1 MNPPKKNDQ
10 AKAPPAKTPAK
21 TQGKTQ
27 AKSQGRTQAK
37 MKGSYAIIRALQDE
51 GCEVIFGYPGGV
63 VIPLYDALYDSDLR
77 HILVRH
83 EQGAAHAAD
92 GYARATGKVGVCLA
106 TSGPGATNLVTGIA
120 NAYLDSVPMVAITGQ
135 VKSDLIG
142 TDAFQEADTT
152 GITLPI
158 VKHSYLVQHGHELPR
173 IIHEAFHIASTGRPG
188 PVLIDIPVT
197 CALAEVTY
205 KRATQVDLPGYRP
218 TTRGHTKQVRS
229 AAKAIAE
236 SPRPVLYVG
245 GGVISS
251 GASGELFALAERL
264 QIPVTTTLM
273 AMGAFPETHELSL
286 GMLGMHGT
294 GYANWAVHECDLL
307 IAVGTRF
314 DDRVTGKLSA
324 FAPQAKV
331 IHIDIDP
338 AEIGK
343 NVEPRIPVVGDARL
357 VLQAILAELDALD
370 VKRGVTAQ
378 WLKRVEDW
386 RDKHPLHYDDHGDE
400 IPPQYVVEQIREVT
414 GGDAVITTDVGQ
426 HQMWACQYFGYTFP
440 RQFISSGG
448 LGTMGFGVPAAIGA
462 QVGRPDKQV
471 INIGGD
477 GSFQMTMQELGT
489 AMAYEIPVVLTILNN
504 RFLGMVR
511 QWQELFWNKRY
522 SNTYF
527 EHQPNFAKV
536 AEAYGAFGATV
547 TSKDEVADALR
558 EAIRDPRPAVIDFRV
573 RQEESVYPMVPA
585 GASITEMIGGAAGRR
600 KKP

>member
-1 MNPPKKNDQ
+1 MTPQ
-10 AKAPPAKTPAK
+10 AKI
-21 TQGKTQ
+21 
-27 AKSQGRTQAK
+27 
-37 MKGSYAIIRALQDE
+37 KGSYAIIQALQDE

-63 VIPLYDALYDSDLR
+63 VIPFYDALYDSDLR

-83 EQGAAHAAD
+83 EQGAAHAAE
-92 GYARATGKVGVCLA
+92 GYARATGKVGVCVA

-120 NAYLDSVPMVAITGQ
+120 DAYLDSIPLVAITGQ

-158 VKHSYLVQHGHELPR
+158 VKHSYLVQHGHELPQ

-197 CALAEVTY
+197 CALAEFAY
-205 KRATQVDLPGYRP
+205 KKADLVNLPGYRP
-218 TTRGHTKQVRS
+218 TTRGHAKQVR
-229 AAKAIAE
+229 AAARAMTE
-236 SPRPVLYVG
+236 AARPVLYVG

-251 GASGELFALAERL
+251 GASDELIKLAEKL
-264 QIPVTTTLM
+264 EIPVTTTLM

-294 GYANWAVHECDLL
+294 AYANWAVHECDLL
-307 IAVGTRF
+307 IAVGARF
-314 DDRVTGKLSA
+314 DDRVTGKLST

-343 NVEPRIPVVGDARL
+343 NIEPRIPVVGDAKL
-357 VLQAILAELDALD
+357 VLQDILTALD
-370 VKRGVTAQ
+370 EMEPKPGMTAD
-378 WLKRVEDW
+378 WLKRVDDW
-386 RDKHPLHYDDHGDE
+386 RAAHPLAYEAGDDNGDL
-400 IPPQYVVEQIREVT
+400 PPQFVVEQIYEAT
-414 GGDAVITTDVGQ
+414 KGEAIISTDVGQ
-426 HQMWACQYFGYTFP
+426 HQMWACQYYKYTFP

-462 QVGRPDKQV
+462 QIGCPDKQV
-471 INIGGD
+471 VNIGGD

-489 AMAYEIPVVLTILNN
+489 AMAYQVPVVLTILNN

-522 SNTYF
+522 SDTF
-527 EHQPNFAKV
+527 FDHQPDFAKV
-536 AEAYGAFGATV
+536 ADAYGAFSATV
-547 TSKDEVADALR
+547 TAKDEVADALH
-558 EAIRDPRPAVIDFRV
+558 EAIKDPRPALIDFKV
-573 RQEESVYPMVPA
+573 RREESVYPMVPA
-585 GASITEMIGGAAGRR
+585 GASITEMIGGASGR
-600 KKP
+600 KKKP